1 MNQQQTLKAL
11 YEFTASQYDNLKSD
25 WNKLPKHEKQRIPF
39 ALFTISVFATIL
51 EGYDNVEATKKP

>member
-1 MNQQQTLKAL
+1 MNQEQTLKAL

-39 ALFTISVFATIL
+39 ALFTISVFSTIL
-51 EGYDNVEATKKP
+51 EGYDNLEAPEKP